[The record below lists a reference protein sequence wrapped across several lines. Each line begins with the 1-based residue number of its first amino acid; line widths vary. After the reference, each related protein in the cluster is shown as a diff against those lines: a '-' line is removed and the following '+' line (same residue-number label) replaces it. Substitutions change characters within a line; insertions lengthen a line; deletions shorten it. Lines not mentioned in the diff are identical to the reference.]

1 MDYSEAAAV
10 LFGLRRY
17 PPRPGTAATAD
28 LLAALDDPHEDLV
41 CVQVAGSNGK
51 GTTARMTERV
61 LREAG
66 ATVGLYT
73 SPHLEDVRERVRV
86 DGRPVAKHA
95 VTTFVEAAEGRLR
108 GRTADPPTFFEAMTA
123 LALWEFDRRGVDVAV
138 LEVGIGG
145 RYDATSVVDPVAS
158 AVTSVSLEHTDVLGD
173 TVAEIARDKAQV
185 APADGPLV
193 TATTG
198 EALAAVRAV
207 AGDVV
212 TVGRVD
218 AGGADDGGPP
228 DPDVRVTY
236 GGRVDHLEA
245 AVTVESGATTGG
257 DPAAG
262 GEGDLLA
269 PDWRVET
276 RLPTLGA
283 HQAENAGVATAL
295 ARATFAA
302 DPGFELDPDFDL
314 ETAGGTVPTLV
325 AERGLRRARWP
336 GRFETLSTAPLV
348 VLDGAHNPGAC
359 ERLAATLAEF
369 DHDDLHLVLG
379 ALVDK
384 NHEGMVRALP
394 DAATVSTCTPP
405 VDRGEDAAALA
416 GTVDRVTRGTG
427 DAGRAPAVE
436 ATASVD
442 AAVDRALSAAGPED
456 CVLVTGS
463 QYVVREARR
472 RYAALDRR
480 PRVTTP
486 ADAARVA
493 GDADVPVG
501 ERPGA
506 ADETLSRTLR
516 LRLGPRAAD
525 RLRRATPPGVTCRVG
540 AHDDEEPREVLLA
553 GSVAA
558 LRALADDLAD
568 EAPRTAAR
576 VRRLLG
582 DATGDGDGPTGATG
596 DAAAPRGP
604 PPLPGTVDATGDGTA
619 VYRTPVDVAGGGT
632 AVDDDRLPWLA
643 GETPTI
649 MGIVNVTPDS
659 FHDGGEYDAVDAAV
673 ERAREMADAGAG
685 ILDVGGESTRPG
697 ADPVAVQREI
707 ERVRPVIAG
716 IREAGVDLPVSV
728 DTRKAPVARAALEA
742 GADIVNDVTGLED
755 PDLPRVAAE
764 YDAGLVVMHSLDA
777 PVDLDREPEYDD
789 VVREIAEWLRERVL
803 FAERVGVDRERVVV
817 DPGLGFGKSSAEDF
831 RLLDHLE
838 EFRALG
844 CPVLVGHSHKS
855 MFGLAGYGPDERR
868 VPTAAATAIAVDRG
882 ADIVRVHD
890 APENVAALRTA
901 VTTAAAGRGADAT
914 HRYDE

>member
-1 MDYSEAAAV
+1 MDYTEAAGV

-28 LLAALDDPHEDLV
+28 LLAALGDPQETLR
-41 CVQVAGSNGK
+41 CVQIAGSNGK
-51 GTTARMTERV
+51 GTTARMCERV

-86 DGRPVAKHA
+86 DGRPVAKSA
-95 VTTFVEAAEGRLR
+95 VTAFVKAAEGRLR
-108 GRTADPPTFFEAMTA
+108 GRSAEAPTFFEAMTA
-123 LALWEFDRRGVDVAV
+123 LALWEFERRGVDVAV

-145 RYDATSVVDPVAS
+145 RYDATSVVDPVAG
-158 AVTSVSLEHTDVLGD
+158 AVTSVALEHTDVLGD
-173 TVAEIARDKAQV
+173 TVTEIARDKAHV
-185 APADGPLV
+185 APVDGPLV
-193 TATTG
+193 TATDG
-198 EALAAVRAV
+198 EALTAVRGV
-207 AGDVV
+207 ADDVV
-212 TVGRVD
+212 TVGRVGD
-218 AGGADDGGPP
+218 GESGAD

-236 GGRVDHLEA
+236 GGRVDHIEA
-245 AVTVESGATTGG
+245 AVTVESGSTQ
-257 DPAAG
+257 AG
-262 GEGDLLA
+262 GTRPPGDADDDLLGA
-269 PDWRVET
+269 DWRVET
-276 RLPTLGA
+276 RLPTPGA

-295 ARATFAA
+295 ARAVFADDRVELA
-302 DPGFELDPDFDL
+302 LDPDFDL
-314 ETAGGTVPTLV
+314 AVTPGTVPALV

-336 GRFETLSTAPLV
+336 GRFETLATAPLV

-359 ERLAATLAEF
+359 ERLAATLAEY
-369 DHDDLHLVLG
+369 DHDDVHLVFG

-384 NHEGMVRALP
+384 DHDEMLRALP
-394 DAATVSTCTPP
+394 DPATVSTCTPP

-416 GTVDRVTRGTG
+416 GVVERHAGDGTAERPHTVEAVGEV
-427 DAGRAPAVE
+427 APAL
-436 ATASVD
+436 
-442 AAVDRALSAAGPED
+442 DRALSAADPDD

-472 RYAALDRR
+472 RYGALDRR
-480 PRVTTP
+480 PRVETP
-486 ADAARVA
+486 ADAERAVR
-493 GDADVPVG
+493 DADV
-501 ERPGA
+501 GA
-506 ADETLSRTLR
+506 DNTAAAETLSRTLR
-516 LRLGPRAAD
+516 LRLGPGSAE
-525 RLRRATPPGVTCRVG
+525 RLRRATPPGVACRV
-540 AHDDEEPREVLLA
+540 ADHDDEEPREVLLS
-553 GSVAA
+553 GSVAL
-558 LRALADDLAD
+558 LRTLADDLAD
-568 EAPRTAAR
+568 EDPATADR
-576 VRRLLG
+576 LRRALG
-582 DATGDGDGPTGATG
+582 DQPSDDGTGPTSDTR
-596 DAAAPRGP
+596 APLGP
-604 PPLPGTVDATGDGTA
+604 PSLPGSVDGDGTA
-619 VYRTPVDVAGGGT
+619 VYRTPVDVEGGGD
-632 AVDDDRLPWLA
+632 AVSDDRLPWLT
-643 GETPTI
+643 GETPTV

-659 FHDGGEYDAVDAAV
+659 FHDGGEYNAVEAAV

-716 IREAGVDLPVSV
+716 IREAGIDLPVSV

-742 GADIVNDVTGLED
+742 GADIVNDVSGLED

-777 PVDLDREPEYDD
+777 PVDLDHEAEYDD
-789 VVREIAEWLRERVL
+789 VVREVAGWLRERVL

-817 DPGLGFGKSSAEDF
+817 DPGLGFGKTSAEDF
-831 RLLDHLE
+831 RLLDRVGE
-838 EFRALG
+838 YRALG

-901 VTTAAAGRGADAT
+901 ATTAAGREDTDAT